1 MPPIPPPPPLPK
13 ARFAQSPQQA
23 PKAAPTLDV
32 FEPAQD
38 KNGQLVI
45 HIRSLEEENA
55 KLKARLQELEAKS
68 SSRHHHHRHRHHH
81 HHKHRHTA
89 EHFEK
94 KRASVLEELALV
106 REALSANQVKYEEL
120 ILVADDAEQVANKA
134 MEMGKSVLLA
144 KMALQ
149 KQANDFE
156 RETLRQNR
164 TRYNELLHQLGPL
177 ALKLAPHTSAP
188 HNTLVANAAQALQM
202 DADIGPFKEALSPT
216 HYNKERAYAI
226 LEVKLLKFLE
236 TQRPSSL
243 CAEEW
248 ELYLST
254 REQTPSR
261 DILKRYGIQFKTLL
275 TDLMAEVERRPGFRA
290 ESAPGLKMLQL

>member
-1 MPPIPPPPPLPK
+1 MPPIPPPPPLPP
-13 ARFAQSPQQA
+13 ARFSQKTPQA
-23 PKAAPTLDV
+23 VKPAPTLDV
-32 FEPAQD
+32 FEPSQD
-38 KNGQLVI
+38 KTGQLVI
-45 HIRSLEEENA
+45 HIRSLEEENTR
-55 KLKARLQELEAKS
+55 LKARVQELESKS
-68 SSRHHHHRHRHHH
+68 SSRHHRHHHHHRHRH
-81 HHKHRHTA
+81 TS
-89 EHFEK
+89 EHLEK

-106 REALSANQVKYEEL
+106 REALLANQVKYEEL
-120 ILVADDAEQVANKA
+120 ILVADNPELIANLA
-134 MEMGKSVLLA
+134 REMGKSVLLA

-177 ALKLAPHTSAP
+177 ALKLAPHTNAQLT

-202 DADIGPFKEALSPT
+202 DADIGPLKEALSPT

-236 TQRPSSL
+236 TQKPRTL

-248 ELYLST
+248 ELYLCT
-254 REQTPSR
+254 REQSPSR
-261 DILKRYGIQFKTLL
+261 DILKRYGIQFKALL
-275 TDLMAEVERRPGFRA
+275 TDLMVEVERRPGFRA
-290 ESAPGLKMLQL
+290 ESLPGLKMLQL